1 MSPPLDV
8 LIVGA
13 GPAGLGAALA
23 LDTIDNLTFGIVDRG
38 AVGQTFLDWPDQQ
51 KFLTPSFTSN
61 GFAGVDLN
69 AIHPSTSPAHSL
81 GTDYPTG
88 VEYATYLR
96 GVVRHFALP
105 VLENTDVHSVTRH
118 DSPDGGGYVASTS
131 RGPVPTR
138 AVIWAS
144 GEFRNPSTPHIPG
157 AELTTHSSTPDA
169 WAPHDGHVIVLGG
182 YESGLDI
189 AQHHIAR
196 GNGVTVLDGHH
207 PWEDHAADPSF
218 SLSARTRRSL
228 RHALASRRLTLV
240 PANARTVVHDRTT
253 GRYTVTTDDGVRLS
267 ADSPPIA
274 ATGFDDNLGPVENM
288 FTRTGGGWPELDDTD
303 QSTISPGLYL
313 SGPAVR
319 HDDLKFCFIYKFRGR
334 SAHVA
339 RAIGARL
346 GCDSRALDLWQD
358 AGMLLDDLTCCGT
371 ACSC

>member
-105 VLENTDVHSVTRH
+105 VLENTDVHSVTRY

-144 GEFRNPSTPHIPG
+144 GEFRNPQPLTYPG
-157 AELTTHSSTPDA
+157 
-169 WAPHDGHVIVLGG
+169 
-182 YESGLDI
+182 
-189 AQHHIAR
+189 Q
-196 GNGVTVLDGHH
+196 N
-207 PWEDHAADPSF
+207 
-218 SLSARTRRSL
+218 
-228 RHALASRRLTLV
+228 
-240 PANARTVVHDRTT
+240 
-253 GRYTVTTDDGVRLS
+253 
-267 ADSPPIA
+267 
-274 ATGFDDNLGPVENM
+274 
-288 FTRTGGGWPELDDTD
+288 
-303 QSTISPGLYL
+303 
-313 SGPAVR
+313 
-319 HDDLKFCFIYKFRGR
+319 
-334 SAHVA
+334 
-339 RAIGARL
+339 
-346 GCDSRALDLWQD
+346 
-358 AGMLLDDLTCCGT
+358 
-371 ACSC
+371 